1 MVYTVDI
8 GNMVLEELRG
18 GSTQKKAALS
28 HKTATTPRNL
38 GSPLTSKHTHKTD
51 PSDHN
56 LYKQGLL
63 FCVACQIF
71 CYSGK
76 DDYFIHFS
84 AWRHLNE
91 LDTFSL

>member
-63 FCVACQIF
+63 FLRFAKYFATQ
-71 CYSGK
+71 GK
-76 DDYFIHFS
+76 MTTSFI
-84 AWRHLNE
+84 LVPG
-91 LDTFSL
+91 DI

>member
-38 GSPLTSKHTHKTD
+38 GSPLTTSKHTHKAD
-51 PSDHN
+51 PSDH
-56 LYKQGLL
+56 KIQARS
-63 FCVACQIF
+63 FFFEVCQIF